1 MTCCTCTGIF
11 CLVPHDYKKGRWD
24 MPSFYRVGNENSE
37 MLNQVIQL
45 IRSRARIWTRICVIP
60 EPILDLPQL
69 CCSSTRKKKSKYDMT
84 GVYVHRDNCYRQARE
99 KKLVLRETLSSCL
112 WPPEN
117 TVALLLNRGSFAL
130 ARLVHLWWVCVEPS
144 SLSSDAAEWSF
155 GFGGWDFF
163 SWLKLISSS
172 RAGTTGSVLM
182 LYNNQ

>member
-117 TVALLLNRGSFAL
+117 TVALLLNGVICSCSPGASVMGLCWAVLTLLWCSWMVVWIWWLRLFFL
-130 ARLVHLWWVCVEPS
+130 AEVN
-144 SLSSDAAEWSF
+144 F
-155 GFGGWDFF
+155 
-163 SWLKLISSS
+163 LI
-172 RAGTTGSVLM
+172 
-182 LYNNQ
+182 